1 MVLNDMHTNGTGS
14 SSAAPQGNGEKPP
27 GLEPIA
33 ICGIGLRLPGGV
45 TDVPSFWDMLV
56 NGKSG
61 RCPVPKDRYNVDAWY
76 HPDKDGHVP
85 SRYGYFLDH
94 VDIRNLDTSFWSMTK
109 REVEILD
116 PQQRIALEVVYETL
130 QSAGQKSSD
139 LNGRKV
145 GVYACNFGGDRQ
157 ELDARDT
164 QTRHPYDLT
173 STFDFV
179 LANRISYE
187 FNLVGPSVTV
197 HTACSSSLTG
207 LHEACQAL
215 YSGECESAIV
225 LGSSII
231 YAPTVTVAFR
241 GHGVLSPSGSVKTF
255 SADADG
261 FARGE
266 AVLAVYVKKLS
277 DAVRDGDTIRSVVLS
292 TAVGADGKSSTMTA
306 PNPAEQAELIRRTHV
321 LAGNAEFSKTAM
333 IECHGTGTAVGDPLE
348 AASVA
353 SVFGPH
359 GGVWIGSVKS
369 NIGHTE
375 GAAGLAGV
383 VKMTLALENGIL
395 PPNLNF
401 SKPNPKIPWEEAQ
414 LKVPLTATPWP
425 EGKDKV
431 VGVSSYGI
439 GGSNASALLASA
451 EHVLA
456 AAAAKTSSH
465 HANGTALDVA
475 QGATNGSSAPVPRLL
490 VFSAKHQSALE
501 RMVQNHQSYCLAHGD
516 RLADVAYTL
525 AMRRDTL
532 SHRAFCVANGIDDWV
547 PLYAP
552 RSGHSEPGK
561 LVFVFSGQ
569 GAQWATMGKALIK
582 GVKTFRD
589 TIAEMDSVLKQLS
602 DGPEWELQG
611 QLLAPK
617 KTSRVSEAEV
627 SQPCCTA
634 VQVALVDLLR
644 EHGVK
649 AHAVVGHSSG
659 EIAAAYA
666 SGAVTRKEAIIIA
679 YYRGKVLRGMD
690 PSRGGMAAVGLGADQ
705 VQPYLKPGVLVGCE
719 NSPDSVTLTGDK
731 QVLDEVL
738 AKIKEDDPAMLARAL
753 LVDRA
758 YHSRKTPSPAHY
770 ELLFLLQL
778 TSILP
783 LNRSHARNRPGL
795 PRSHCSSPPAP

>member
-1 MVLNDMHTNGTGS
+1 MVLSGIPNRTSTSNAGPHGK
-14 SSAAPQGNGEKPP
+14 GEKQQA

-45 TDVPSFWDMLV
+45 SDVPSFWDMLV

-85 SRYGYFLDH
+85 SRFGYFLDH
-94 VDIRNLDTSFWSMTK
+94 IDIRNLDTSFWSMTK

-116 PQQRIALEVVYETL
+116 PQQRIALEVVYETF
-130 QSAGQKSSD
+130 QSAGQKPSD
-139 LNGRKV
+139 LKGHKV
-145 GVYACNFGGDRQ
+145 AVYACNFGGDRQ

-241 GHGVLSPSGSVKTF
+241 GHGVLSPSGLVKTF

-292 TAVGADGKSSTMTA
+292 TAIGADGKSSTMTA
-306 PNPAEQAELIRRTHV
+306 PNPVEQAELIRRTHV

-353 SVFGPH
+353 SVFGQH
-359 GGVWIGSVKS
+359 GGIWIGSVKS
-369 NIGHTE
+369 NIGHTG

-414 LKVPLTATPWP
+414 LQVPLKATPWP

-456 AAAAKTSSH
+456 AAKTPHH
-465 HANGTALDVA
+465 HANGAADTEV
-475 QGATNGSSAPVPRLL
+475 ATNTFSTPAPRLV
-490 VFSAKHQSALE
+490 VFSANHPASLE
-501 RMVQNHQSYCLAHGD
+501 RMIQNHQSYSLAHGD
-516 RLADVAYTL
+516 RLADMAYTL
-525 AMRRDTL
+525 AIKRDVL

-547 PLYAP
+547 PFYAT
-552 RSGHSEPGK
+552 RNGHYEPGK

-589 TIAEMDSVLKQLS
+589 TIAGMDAVLKQLS
-602 DGPEWELQG
+602 DGPEWELNG
-611 QLLAPK
+611 KRRRL
-617 KTSRVSEAEV
+617 
-627 SQPCCTA
+627 
-634 VQVALVDLLR
+634 
-644 EHGVK
+644 K
-649 AHAVVGHSSG
+649 A
-659 EIAAAYA
+659 
-666 SGAVTRKEAIIIA
+666 
-679 YYRGKVLRGMD
+679 
-690 PSRGGMAAVGLGADQ
+690 
-705 VQPYLKPGVLVGCE
+705 
-719 NSPDSVTLTGDK
+719 
-731 QVLDEVL
+731 
-738 AKIKEDDPAMLARAL
+738 
-753 LVDRA
+753 
-758 YHSRKTPSPAHY
+758 
-770 ELLFLLQL
+770 
-778 TSILP
+778 
-783 LNRSHARNRPGL
+783 
-795 PRSHCSSPPAP
+795 